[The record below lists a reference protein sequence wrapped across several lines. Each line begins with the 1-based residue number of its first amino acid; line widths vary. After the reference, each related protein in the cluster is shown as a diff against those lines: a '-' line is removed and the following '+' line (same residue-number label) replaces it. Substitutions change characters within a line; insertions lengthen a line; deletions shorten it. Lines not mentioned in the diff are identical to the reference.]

1 MEDNTKLGDDY
12 SLSRVPQ
19 NARLP
24 MWDIMIVRVGALATL
39 SQFMLGAALG
49 YGMTFWQAFWAMM
62 FGSVIL
68 QVISFLIG
76 YAGAREGL
84 STSLLSRWTGFGRY
98 GSSIIGAVIA
108 FCTIGWFGV
117 QNTVF
122 ANGLVEA
129 TDGKLTL
136 PIAAAITGLGVTVLV
151 IFGFKLLSMTAKITV
166 PAFLLVVGIGIYQVL
181 SDHSIF
187 SLMGT
192 PPPRE
197 SLSLGVGATMV
208 AGGFIIGAVIT
219 PDFSR
224 FARNGKDVFWMTTI
238 GTLVGELGVGMI
250 AVLMAHAAKTSDVVS
265 IMLQTS
271 GWLGA
276 AVVVFSTVK
285 INNVNLYSS
294 SLGFTNIFDSVF
306 KVKMNRGLVTL
317 VIGAIGT
324 LLSIMGILDRFV
336 DFLVLL
342 GIMIP
347 PIAGIM
353 VVDYFV
359 LKTYRKALDES
370 REKGNLPSEPEK
382 LNPVTLVAWAAGF
395 ASGYFI
401 TVGIPSINSLL
412 ISGIIYYTGV
422 LFIKSIKGKKE
433 NRDHIAS

>member
-1 MEDNTKLGDDY
+1 MEDSKKLGDDY
-12 SLSRVPQ
+12 SLSRVPKS
-19 NARLP
+19 ARLP
-24 MWDIMIVRVGALATL
+24 MWDIMLVRVGALATL

-49 YGMTFWQAFWAMM
+49 YGMTFWQAFWAMF

-98 GSSIIGAVIA
+98 GSTIIGIVIA
-108 FCTIGWFGV
+108 ICTIGWFGV
-117 QNTVF
+117 QNSVF
-122 ANGLVEA
+122 ANGLVQA
-129 TDGKLTL
+129 TDGKLIL
-136 PIAAAITGLGVTVLV
+136 PVAAAITGMGVTVLV
-151 IFGFKLLSMTAKITV
+151 IFGFKLLSMTAKIAV
-166 PAFLLVVGIGIYQVL
+166 PAFLLVVGFGIYQVL
-181 SDHSIF
+181 SDHSVI

-192 PPPRE
+192 PPPGE
-197 SLSLGVGATMV
+197 ALSLGVGATMV
-208 AGGFIIGAVIT
+208 AGGFMIGAVIT

-238 GTLVGELGVGMI
+238 GTIVGEMGVGMV

-285 INNVNLYSS
+285 INNLNLYSS
-294 SLGFTNIFDSVF
+294 SLGFTNIIDSLF
-306 KVKMNRGLVTL
+306 KVKVNRAIVTL
-317 VIGAIGT
+317 VIGVIGT
-324 LLSIMGILDRFV
+324 VLSIMGILERFV

-359 LKTYRKALDES
+359 LKTYRKALDVS
-370 REKGNLPSEPEK
+370 REKGTLPAVPEK
-382 LNPVTLVAWAAGF
+382 INPITLVAWAAGF
-395 ASGYFI
+395 GGGYFI
-401 TVGIPSINSLL
+401 AVGIPSINSLL
-412 ISGIIYYTGV
+412 ISGIVYYVGV
-422 LFIKSIKGKKE
+422 LTMKAFQGKKE
-433 NRDHIAS
+433 LKGKIA

>member
-1 MEDNTKLGDDY
+1 MEDSDKLGDDY
-12 SLSRVPQ
+12 SLSRVPKS
-19 NARLP
+19 ARLP
-24 MWDIMIVRVGALATL
+24 MWDIMLVRVGALATL

-49 YGMTFWQAFWAMM
+49 YGMTFWQAFWAMF

-98 GSSIIGAVIA
+98 GSTIIGIVIA
-108 FCTIGWFGV
+108 ICTIGWFGV
-117 QNTVF
+117 QNSVF
-122 ANGLVEA
+122 ANGLVQA
-129 TDGKLTL
+129 TDGKLIL
-136 PIAAAITGLGVTVLV
+136 PVAAAITGMGVTVLV
-151 IFGFKLLSMTAKITV
+151 IFGFKLLSMTAKIAV
-166 PAFLLVVGIGIYQVL
+166 PAFLLVVGFGIYQVL
-181 SDHSIF
+181 SDHSVI

-192 PPPRE
+192 PPPGE
-197 SLSLGVGATMV
+197 ALSLGVGATMV
-208 AGGFIIGAVIT
+208 AGGFMIGAVIT

-238 GTLVGELGVGMI
+238 GTIVGEMGVGMV

-285 INNVNLYSS
+285 INNLNLYSS
-294 SLGFTNIFDSVF
+294 SLGFTNIIDSLF
-306 KVKMNRGLVTL
+306 KVKVNRAIVTL
-317 VIGAIGT
+317 VIGVIGT
-324 LLSIMGILDRFV
+324 VLSIMGILERFV

-359 LKTYRKALDES
+359 LKTYRKALDVS
-370 REKGNLPSEPEK
+370 REKGTLPAVPEK
-382 LNPVTLVAWAAGF
+382 INPITLVAWAVGF
-395 ASGYFI
+395 GGGYFI
-401 TVGIPSINSLL
+401 AVGIPSINSLL
-412 ISGIIYYTGV
+412 ISGIVYYVGV
-422 LFIKSIKGKKE
+422 LTMKAFQGKKE
-433 NRDHIAS
+433 LKGKIA